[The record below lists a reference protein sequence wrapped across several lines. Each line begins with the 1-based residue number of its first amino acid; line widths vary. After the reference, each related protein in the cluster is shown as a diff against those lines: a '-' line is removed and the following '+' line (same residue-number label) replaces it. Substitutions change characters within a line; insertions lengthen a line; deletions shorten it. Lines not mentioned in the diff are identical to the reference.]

1 LLLVLPHSLPDS
13 DRVFDRLSRGEIS
26 SDQEQK
32 TDEGHRLYLHAQGWP
47 CSRRMRG
54 HGKLKDET
62 DLEALNDD
70 LVGVVAETMQPEHVG
85 LLLRPPQDRTMQ
97 SKLGESEVEDV

>member
-1 LLLVLPHSLPDS
+1 MTKRRRTKGTGSIYTRKDG
-13 DRVFDRLSRGEIS
+13 RVVGEY
-26 SDQEQK
+26 EVN
-32 TDEGHRLYLHAQGWP
+32 
-47 CSRRMRG
+47 
-54 HGKLKDET
+54 GKLKDET

-85 LLLRPPQDRTMQ
+85 LWLRSPQDRTMQ